1 MFFLSFLAC
10 HYFLHD
16 FSQKLTA
23 VVILVQSY
31 SIFAVLANTKVGAGI
46 DRHSCSIRVFRAS
59 VLGFI
64 KLVTPV
70 ERQSSQVSGRR
81 QELRIAIETEGT
93 ATATRCRFV
102 SGALVGANTVVYKL
116 RPM

>member
-1 MFFLSFLAC
+1 MFFLSFLAS
-10 HYFLHD
+10 HYFLYD

-23 VVILVQSY
+23 VTILVQSY
-31 SIFAVLANTKVGAGI
+31 SIFAVLANTKVGARV
-46 DRHSCSIRVFRAS
+46 DRHSCSIRVFRTS

-70 ERQSSQVSGRR
+70 ELQSSQVAGCR
-81 QELRIAIETEGT
+81 QKLRIAIETKGT
-93 ATATRCRFV
+93 ATATRCRVV

-116 RPM
+116 CRM

>member
-1 MFFLSFLAC
+1 MIFFLFLLSVISFII
-10 HYFLHD
+10 
-16 FSQKLTA
+16 SGTKLTA

-31 SIFAVLANTKVGAGI
+31 SIFAMLANTKLGARI

-59 VLGFI
+59 ILGFI

-81 QELRIAIETEGT
+81 QKLRISIETKGT
-93 ATATRCRFV
+93 AAATRCRVV